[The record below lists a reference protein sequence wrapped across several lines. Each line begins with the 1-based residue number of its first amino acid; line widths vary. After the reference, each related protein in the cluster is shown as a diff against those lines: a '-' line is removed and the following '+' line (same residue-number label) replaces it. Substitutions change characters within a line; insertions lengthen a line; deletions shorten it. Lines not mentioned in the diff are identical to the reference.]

1 MVTKGEKVMDGENVQ
16 VMGRD
21 DCIQYKCDDEGLLTI
36 EIDTSKELGPSAS
49 GKTIMFAT
57 SSGNHKIDIG
67 SSMCG
72 ERWAYLGLNLYR
84 YPEK

>member
-1 MVTKGEKVMDGENVQ
+1 MNGENVQ

-21 DCIQYKCDDEGLLTI
+21 DCIQYKCNDEGLLTI

-57 SSGNHKIDIG
+57 SSGNHKINIG
-67 SSMCG
+67 SPASG
-72 ERWAYLGLNLYR
+72 DIWAYLGLNLYR

>member
-1 MVTKGEKVMDGENVQ
+1 MNGENVQ

-49 GKTIMFAT
+49 GKTTMVA
-57 SSGNHKIDIG
+57 SSGGNIKIDIG
-67 SSMCG
+67 TKD
-72 ERWAYLGLNLYR
+72 EPREVLLGLNLYH
-84 YPEK
+84 Y

>member
-1 MVTKGEKVMDGENVQ
+1 MDGENVQ

-57 SSGNHKIDIG
+57 RRGNHKIDIG